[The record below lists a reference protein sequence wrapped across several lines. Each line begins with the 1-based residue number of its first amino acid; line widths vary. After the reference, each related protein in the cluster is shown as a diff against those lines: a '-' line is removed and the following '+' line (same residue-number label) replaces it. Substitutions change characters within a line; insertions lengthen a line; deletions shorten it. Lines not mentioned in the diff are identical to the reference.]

1 METSALKSFFQRW
14 LINTLAVLV
23 AVNVVK
29 GLEYDSFISLLVAS
43 LLLGIL
49 NAFVRPVIMLLSLPL
64 LLFSLGLF
72 TIVINA
78 FLLFLVG
85 QIVKSF
91 QVASFGSAFWGALVI
106 SLVSMIA
113 NRLTGAGQSRIEVK
127 RRNRPPPPR
136 QDGGSGP
143 VIDV

>member
-72 TIVINA
+72 TLVINA

-91 QVASFGSAFWGALVI
+91 HVASFGSAFWGALVI
-106 SLVSMIA
+106 SLVAMIA
-113 NRLTGAGQSRIEVK
+113 NRLTGTGQS
-127 RRNRPPPPR
+127 
-136 QDGGSGP
+136 
-143 VIDV
+143 

>member
-1 METSALKSFFQRW
+1 MEASALKSFMQRW

-23 AVNVVK
+23 AANVVT
-29 GLEYDSFISLLVAS
+29 GLAYDNFTGLLVAS

-72 TIVINA
+72 TLVINA

-91 QVASFGSAFWGALVI
+91 HVASFGSAFWGALVI
-106 SLVSMIA
+106 SVVSMIA
-113 NRLTGAGQSRIEVK
+113 NSLTGAGQSRIEVK
-127 RRNRPPPPR
+127 RRKRPPPPR

>member
-72 TIVINA
+72 TLVINA

-91 QVASFGSAFWGALVI
+91 HVASFGSAFWGALVI
-106 SLVSMIA
+106 SLVAMIA
-113 NRLTGAGQSRIEVK
+113 NRLTGTGQSRIEVK
-127 RRNRPPPPR
+127 RRN
-136 QDGGSGP
+136 
-143 VIDV
+143 

>member
-1 METSALKSFFQRW
+1 MEASALKPFLQRW

-23 AVNVVK
+23 AANVVQ
-29 GLEYDSFISLLVAS
+29 GLDYDNFTSLMVAS

-64 LLFSLGLF
+64 LLLSLGLF
-72 TIVINA
+72 TLVINA

-85 QIVKSF
+85 EIVKSF
-91 QVASFGSAFWGALVI
+91 HVASFSSAFWGALVI
-106 SLVSMIA
+106 SVVSMIA
-113 NRLTGAGQSRIEVK
+113 NSLTGTGQSRIEFK
-127 RRNRPPPPR
+127 RRPPPPPPS